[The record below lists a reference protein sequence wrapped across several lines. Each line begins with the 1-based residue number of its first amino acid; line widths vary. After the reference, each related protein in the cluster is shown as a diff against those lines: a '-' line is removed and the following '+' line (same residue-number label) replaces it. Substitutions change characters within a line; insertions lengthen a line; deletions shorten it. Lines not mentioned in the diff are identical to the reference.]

1 MWPPVN
7 MLKNDEYFAKIS
19 SLQGAGTFFAII
31 ASPLA
36 IFAKIANFAKMTT
49 LQGAGTF
56 FAIIASPLAI
66 FPKIANF
73 AKIAS
78 LQGATFGIQL
88 KLSEAG
94 DFSPF
99 LPFSPLHAF
108 LDING
113 NGGGFWWFVYIIVC
127 FIEKVSSTNFKPYI
141 WWQTF

>member
-1 MWPPVN
+1 

-36 IFAKIANFAKMTT
+36 IFAKIANFAKITT

-56 FAIIASPLAI
+56 FSIIAIIASPLAI
-66 FPKIANF
+66 FPKSANF

-78 LQGATFGIQL
+78 LQAATFGIQL

-99 LPFSPLHAF
+99 LPFSPLQAF

-127 FIEKVSSTNFKPYI
+127 FIEKSILNEF
-141 WWQTF
+141 

>member
-7 MLKNDEYFAKIS
+7 MLKNDEYFTKIS

-36 IFAKIANFAKMTT
+36 IFAKIANFAKITT

-56 FAIIASPLAI
+56 FPIIAIIASPLAI

-73 AKIAS
+73 AKIAI

-99 LPFSPLHAF
+99 LPFSPLHA
-108 LDING
+108 LVDING
-113 NGGGFWWFVYIIVC
+113 NGGGF
-127 FIEKVSSTNFKPYI
+127 
-141 WWQTF
+141 

>member
-1 MWPPVN
+1 MSDWLFTFTVTITIGCQDSKQCWPPVN
-7 MLKNDEYFAKIS
+7 MLKNDEYFAKIG
-19 SLQGAGTFFAII
+19 SLR
-31 ASPLA
+31 
-36 IFAKIANFAKMTT
+36 
-49 LQGAGTF
+49 GAGTF

-99 LPFSPLHAF
+99 LPFSPLHAL
-108 LDING
+108 LDISG
-113 NGGGFWWFVYIIVC
+113 NGGAF
-127 FIEKVSSTNFKPYI
+127 
-141 WWQTF
+141 

>member
-19 SLQGAGTFFAII
+19 SLQGAGAFFAII

-36 IFAKIANFAKMTT
+36 IFAKIANFAKITT

-56 FAIIASPLAI
+56 FSIIAIIAIIASPLAI
-66 FPKIANF
+66 FPKSANF

-78 LQGATFGIQL
+78 LQAATFGIQL

-99 LPFSPLHAF
+99 LPFSPLYPF
-108 LDING
+108 LDKNG
-113 NGGGFWWFVYIIVC
+113 DVHGIF
-127 FIEKVSSTNFKPYI
+127 
-141 WWQTF
+141 

>member
-1 MWPPVN
+1 

-36 IFAKIANFAKMTT
+36 IFAKIANFAKITT

-56 FAIIASPLAI
+56 FSIIAIIAIIASPLAI
-66 FPKIANF
+66 FPKSANF

-78 LQGATFGIQL
+78 LQAATFGIQL

-99 LPFSPLHAF
+99 LPFSPLQAF

-113 NGGGFWWFVYIIVC
+113 NGGGF
-127 FIEKVSSTNFKPYI
+127 
-141 WWQTF
+141 